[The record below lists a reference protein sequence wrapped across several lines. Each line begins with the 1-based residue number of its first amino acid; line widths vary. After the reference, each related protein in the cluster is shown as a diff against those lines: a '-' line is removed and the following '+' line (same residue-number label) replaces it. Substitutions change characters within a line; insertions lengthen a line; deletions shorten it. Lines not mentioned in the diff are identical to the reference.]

1 MTEGKK
7 GLKTG
12 GKRVKTGIFCM
23 LIVICVS
30 FIFSNSLQSA
40 EESMAFSMAFLRL
53 IEKIPLLVKIVTP
66 FAVRKIGHFSEFAL
80 LGVLLLLTLRSLTE
94 KTLSFISWPLLF
106 GLLVAV
112 TDETIQLFVTGRES
126 QTVDV
131 FIDFGGLVSGMAV
144 AVLVLRIVRNLPLKA
159 EK

>member
-1 MTEGKK
+1 
-7 GLKTG
+7 
-12 GKRVKTGIFCM
+12 
-23 LIVICVS
+23 
-30 FIFSNSLQSA
+30 
-40 EESMAFSMAFLRL
+40 MAFSTAFLRL
-53 IEKIPLLVKIVTP
+53 IEKIPLLAKIVTP

-94 KTLSFISWPLLF
+94 KTLRFISWPLLF